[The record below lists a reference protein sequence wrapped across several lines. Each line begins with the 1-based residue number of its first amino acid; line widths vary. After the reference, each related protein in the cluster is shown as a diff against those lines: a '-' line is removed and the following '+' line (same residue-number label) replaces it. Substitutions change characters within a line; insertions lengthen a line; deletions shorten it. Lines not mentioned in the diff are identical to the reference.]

1 MAKFCCKVCGQQI
14 DPIDGAVVATCTS
27 CGSRQVLPMPL
38 SGEYLKCYFE
48 LVVLQ
53 QSGQFEE
60 AEELFEHLILEG
72 GADAALHWLGVLI
85 YYRAVYKAESD
96 RKYTI
101 ACGKADEIS
110 VLKNEEFQKVLNY
123 ASPAQRGIFEKDGS
137 ILESSR
143 LELLGKH
150 DLVSETER
158 PLNRGFL
165 CLEDGAWDAATA
177 QFDRVLADEPEN
189 ALAYFGKMMAE
200 LQVRRESE
208 LSHTG
213 MRILET
219 ENYNNVLK
227 YGNELLCDRLRKYRD
242 SGILY
247 QAVEHIKCAETID
260 DWKHVKK
267 LLMEVCGDERARE
280 YLALCDRKIR
290 AIMVREAQ
298 LVIGCRE
305 AANLGITTDTLGTR
319 MVSANYYYDFD
330 MSNESSDKGKKKF
343 KPPSSRA
350 VAIFALII
358 LLVLAAIIIFSFFI
372 NSDDEPDQNNNSEVS
387 ISTSNTVKSSVVS
400 ESEEATDSIAND
412 AADKAEFCVAGNT
425 AFTIGSNGK
434 VVNLSQTNVAI
445 ISQTSDNNNNGA
457 SFTPNVAPYE
467 SDYSTWSDVE
477 RLYSDPSG
485 AMLFGV
491 MKNGTVSY
499 DIFSSSNM
507 SYEAA
512 YKPVSSWMNVKELV
526 WESGNLQNPILF
538 AITDS
543 GSIYVSNTEVE
554 KSITSVIEQFKKQ
567 GTFVERLS
575 AENGVIYFLMTN
587 GSYFSMPYSNE

>member
-14 DPIDGAVVATCTS
+14 DQIDGAVIATCTS
-27 CGSRQVLPMPL
+27 CGSRQVLPISL
-38 SGEYLKCYFE
+38 SDEYLKCYFE
-48 LVVLQ
+48 LIVLQ

-72 GADAALHWLGVLI
+72 GVDAALHWLGVLI
-85 YYRAVYKAESD
+85 DYRAVYKAD
-96 RKYTI
+96 IDGKYTI
-101 ACGKADEIS
+101 VCGKADEIS
-110 VLKNEEFQKVLNY
+110 VLENDGFQKVLNY

-150 DLVSETER
+150 DVVSKAER

-165 CLEDGAWDAATA
+165 CLEDGAWDAAMA

-189 ALAYFGKMMAE
+189 SLAYFGKMMAE

-267 LLMEVCGDERARE
+267 LLMEVCENERARE

-298 LVIGCRE
+298 LVMGCRE
-305 AANLGITTDTLGTR
+305 AVNLGITTDTLGTR

-330 MSNESSDKGKKKF
+330 MSDKISNKGQKKF
-343 KPPSSRA
+343 KPISSRV
-350 VAIFALII
+350 VAIFALIT
-358 LLVLAAIIIFSFFI
+358 LLVLTVVIIFSFFI
-372 NSDDEPDQNNNSEVS
+372 NSNDKQDQDNNLEANISVSDNTKTIDTLEIEKAPDDIDYGSEQN
-387 ISTSNTVKSSVVS
+387 K
-400 ESEEATDSIAND
+400 
-412 AADKAEFCVAGNT
+412 EFCVAGNM
-425 AFTIGSNGK
+425 AFTLNGNGK
-434 VVNLSQTNVAI
+434 VVNLSQM
-445 ISQTSDNNNNGA
+445 SDAVSNTEETKNNGA
-457 SFTPNVAPYE
+457 SFTLNLSPYE
-467 SDYSTWSDVE
+467 SDYFTWSDVAH
-477 RLYSDPSG
+477 LYSTPNG
-485 AMLFGV
+485 EMLLGV
-491 MKNGTVSY
+491 MENGTVSY

-507 SYEAA
+507 NYETV
-512 YKPVSSWMNVKELV
+512 YKPVSSWMNVKELI

-538 AITDS
+538 AITDD
-543 GSIYVSNTEVE
+543 GNIYASNTEVE
-554 KSITSVIEQFKKQ
+554 NNIVQVTDVFRSQGFSIEAI
-567 GTFVERLS
+567 S
-575 AENGVIYFLMTN
+575 AENGIIHILMTN
-587 GSYFSMPYSNE
+587 GSYFSINYNKQ

>member
-14 DPIDGAVVATCTS
+14 DQIDGAVIATCTS
-27 CGSRQVLPMPL
+27 CGSRQVLPISL
-38 SGEYLKCYFE
+38 SEEYLKCYFE
-48 LVVLQ
+48 LIVLQ

-60 AEELFEHLILEG
+60 SEELFEHLILEG
-72 GADAALHWLGVLI
+72 GVDAALHWLGVLI
-85 YYRAVYKAESD
+85 DYRAVYKAEGNG
-96 RKYTI
+96 KYTI
-101 ACGKADEIS
+101 VCEKANEIS
-110 VLKNEEFQKVLNY
+110 VLENDGFQKVLNY
-123 ASPAQRGIFEKDGS
+123 ASPAQRGIFEKDGI

-150 DLVSETER
+150 NVVSKAER

-165 CLEDGAWDAATA
+165 CLEDGAWDAAMA
-177 QFDRVLADEPEN
+177 QFDRVLDDEPEN

-267 LLMEVCGDERARE
+267 LLMEVCENERARE

-298 LVIGCRE
+298 LVMGCRE
-305 AANLGITTDTLGTR
+305 AVNLGITTDTLGTR

-330 MSNESSDKGKKKF
+330 MSDKMSDKGQKKF
-343 KPPSSRA
+343 KPPSSRV
-350 VAIFALII
+350 VAIFALIT
-358 LLVLAAIIIFSFFI
+358 LLVLAVVIIFSFFI
-372 NSDDEPDQNNNSEVS
+372 NSSDEHNKSNNSEVNISVSDTTKS
-387 ISTSNTVKSSVVS
+387 IDIS
-400 ESEEATDSIAND
+400 ESEETSDNIGYSSDDNE
-412 AADKAEFCVAGNT
+412 EFCVAGNM
-425 AFTIGSNGK
+425 AFTLNENGK
-434 VVNLSQTNVAI
+434 VINLSQM
-445 ISQTSDNNNNGA
+445 SDSVSNTEETKNNGA
-457 SFTPNVAPYE
+457 SFTLNLSPYE
-467 SDYSTWSDVE
+467 SDYFTWSDVAH
-477 RLYSDPSG
+477 LYGSPNG

-507 SYEAA
+507 NYEAS
-512 YKPVSSWMNVKELV
+512 YKPVSSWMNVKELI

-538 AITDS
+538 AITDD
-543 GSIYVSNTEVE
+543 GSIYASNIEVE
-554 KSITSVIEQFKKQ
+554 KNIIQVIDAFKSQGFSVEK
-567 GTFVERLS
+567 LS
-575 AENGVIYFLMTN
+575 AANGIIHILMAN
-587 GSYFSMPYSNE
+587 GSYLSINYNK